1 MINPGAS
8 IMRSGTQ
15 LQHVPGRSA
24 FTLIE
29 LLVVIVIIAV
39 LAGMLLPSIA
49 LVKDAARRT
58 VCASNLRQWA
68 AAMLSYAT
76 DNEGLVV
83 GPETYYPSYAEWPS
97 FYADFT
103 DNGTNT
109 PKTRCTLSKGG
120 LYGLYWNPSAA
131 ASTTYDKG
139 AVFDLGGFKGVINI
153 SRVHR
158 GSEFLYMG
166 CSSMG
171 NGLGVFNR
179 IDYGGLRIHA
189 GQFWSGGSANQQG
202 FWMCHRGVGNA
213 VMMDGHVEPLNPTTI
228 LQTSNRQSRTD
239 PLNTGIRV
247 YKLADGTAV
256 SRPYP

>member
-1 MINPGAS
+1 MCGVQDSS
-8 IMRSGTQ
+8 IRLG
-15 LQHVPGRSA
+15 LPRYHRSA

-29 LLVVIVIIAV
+29 LLVVVVIIAV

-68 AAMLSYAT
+68 AAMISYTT
-76 DNEGLVV
+76 DNEGIAV
-83 GPETYYPSYAEWPS
+83 GAEKYNPYAEWPS

-103 DNGTNT
+103 DNGATT
-109 PKTRCTLSKGG
+109 PKTRCTMSKGG
-120 LYGLYWNPSAA
+120 LYGIYWNPSAA
-131 ASTTYDKG
+131 ASSTYDKG
-139 AVFDLGGFKGVINI
+139 AVFDRGDYYGLINI
-153 SRVHR
+153 ARIHR
-158 GSEFLYMG
+158 SSEFLYMG

-171 NGLGVFNR
+171 NGMGVFNK
-179 IDYGGLRIHA
+179 IDHGGLRIHP

-213 VMMDGHVEPLNPTTI
+213 VMMDGHVEALNQTTI
-228 LQTSNRQSRTD
+228 LQTSNRRNRTD